1 MMQNIKFIS
10 FLAGFLVFGNTIKS
24 QEDCLGSSRIYVSPN
39 GSDSSGTGSSAEP
52 FQSIQLA
59 VDTACVGDTIL
70 LLPGTYYDN
79 VDVVEKDLTIGSFQM
94 VSEVDIDPELV
105 LWEGNV
111 AASVYASNCE
121 IHVVGIHFDNAS
133 TAFQGNN
140 TTNSS
145 IEHCLVTNSG
155 SNGSAVREFYGTGF
169 KVSHSTFT
177 SNGNACL
184 YIVRHFGFTIEH
196 CVFTNNVAKAIEY
209 VGMDW
214 TDGFEAMS
222 SISDCLVSGNT
233 GYNHAGGI
241 LVDNGGHV
249 KITNSTIID
258 NKFGLATSS
267 GSSSRVSTIYL
278 MNSIVQGNDQN
289 GDLMM
294 SQANNAS
301 TRINARH
308 SIIGDL
314 EEGYDWETVYS
325 IIDVD
330 ETVLDGPAY
339 LDEDGHLLPVSPAI
353 GSGATQVEWEDG
365 AISNISA
372 LDLAGNNRPMPE
384 GSLPDMGC
392 YESELGTPLP
402 ISGCMTPEAC
412 NYDPFAV
419 EDDGSCN
426 LPGCLNEA
434 ACNYDPA
441 TTCDG
446 GEAACI
452 MPGCTDEEACNYDA
466 NAACSGGECYYGEAG
481 CDDPYACNYVSD
493 AVCVDLMLCDYSCCP
508 GPGCCDVGTVW
519 SGGKCVISP
528 NCRFD
533 FDLSGDVNLQD
544 LLLFLA
550 HYETTCVVNP

>member
-1 MMQNIKFIS
+1 MKKYTAF
-10 FLAGFLVFGNTIKS
+10 FFCALLGFASALS
-24 QEDCLGSSRIYVSPN
+24 QETMNCEDNQTIYYVSN
-39 GSDSSGTGSSAEP
+39 SGDDVSGDGSLENP
-52 FQSIQLA
+52 FLSVQNAIDLS
-59 VDTACVGDTIL
+59 CSGDTVLI
-70 LLPGTYYDN
+70 LPGFYPENITISAHN
-79 VDVVEKDLTIGSFQM
+79 LTIGGMGLLTSDFNPEMTILDGMDNARAFFASGDTLHLADVTIQNGRAPFGAGLHLSGTHHSHVEHVIIRDNTGANGDITAHGLNVHWCNNILIENTVVTENYGNKHT
-94 VSEVDIDPELV
+94 VSLRGNGISLINCQIID
-105 LWEGNV
+105 NV
-111 AASVYASNCE
+111 ATGSHGGVEA
-121 IHVVGIHFDNAS
+121 HFDCHNLLIDNCLIS
-133 TAFQGNN
+133 GN
-140 TTNSS
+140 TKGG
-145 IEHCLVTNSG
+145 LKFSG
-155 SNGSAVREFYGTGF
+155 SNATITSTTISNNTSYGIQISGTEVRVFNCVIENELNNFVMLNSGPNDSY
-169 KVSHSTFT
+169 FT
-177 SNGNACL
+177 A
-184 YIVRHFGFTIEH
+184 R
-196 CVFTNNVAKAIEY
+196 
-209 VGMDW
+209 
-214 TDGFEAMS
+214 
-222 SISDCLVSGNT
+222 
-233 GYNHAGGI
+233 
-241 LVDNGGHV
+241 
-249 KITNSTIID
+249 
-258 NKFGLATSS
+258 
-267 GSSSRVSTIYL
+267 
-278 MNSIVQGNDQN
+278 NSIIVGGVDYPWVNSF
-289 GDLMM
+289 MF
-294 SQANNAS
+294 
-301 TRINARH
+301 
-308 SIIGDL
+308 
-314 EEGYDWETVYS
+314 
-325 IIDVD
+325 IDVD

-353 GSGATQVEWEDG
+353 GSGATQVEWADG

-392 YESELGTPLP
+392 YESELGSPLP

-434 ACNYDPA
+434 ACNYDPT

-446 GEAACI
+446 GLAACI